1 MTAIALENWI
11 AVLGGRDSVML
22 SAKTHH
28 SSTPLEA
35 GCVPRLKTR
44 MLPFSVNGGVLVST
58 EGLRTGSHAEDD
70 SLASLKIESKK

>member
-1 MTAIALENWI
+1 MLENWI

-35 GCVPRLKTR
+35 GCALRLNAYAAYLLKW
-44 MLPFSVNGGVLVST
+44 G
-58 EGLRTGSHAEDD
+58 RTGFD
-70 SLASLKIESKK
+70 